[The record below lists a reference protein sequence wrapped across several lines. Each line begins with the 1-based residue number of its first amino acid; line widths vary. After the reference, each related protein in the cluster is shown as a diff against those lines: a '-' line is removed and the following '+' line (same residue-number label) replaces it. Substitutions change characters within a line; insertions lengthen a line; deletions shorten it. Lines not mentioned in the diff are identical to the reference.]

1 MTRATNEKAPLA
13 GGAFSESQTKSVQ
26 RNSSV
31 DHGDSQG
38 PLSKYQLLWLAP
50 MPAPRKLV
58 AMAMAYHS
66 DDDGRNIT
74 CSYLTVGTMSGMKPQ
89 QVGRHVDDLVNTGV
103 LKLERKAVQHH
114 PARYTLD
121 LATLSD
127 LSLKATLDPLR
138 VALKGRSRTLE
149 TLQGRLLRSPDLPL
163 KATYP
168 PHPSGE
174 RERSAGEPP
183 TAAPEYPDNWPWAE
197 WNELVAT
204 GRPQSALARWKKQ
217 GRDFLKAGGD
227 CDALAEQ
234 FTYLTA
240 NPRMVQLR
248 VGVVVVKSTT
258 SMLEG
263 LQ

>member
-1 MTRATNEKAPLA
+1 MKRHRTNENAPA
-13 GGAFSESQTKSVQ
+13 ATEASSQNQKSLYK
-26 RNSSV
+26 NLSV
-31 DHGDSQG
+31 NDDDAQH
-38 PLSKYQLLWLAP
+38 PLSKYQLLWLTP

-66 DDDGRNIT
+66 DDDGSNIA

-89 QVGRHVDDLVNTGV
+89 QVGRHVDDLVSTGV

-127 LSLKATLDPLR
+127 LSLKATLDPVR

-149 TLQGRLLRSPDLPL
+149 TLQSRLLRSPDLPF

-183 TAAPEYPDNWPWAE
+183 AAAPGYPDNWPWPE
-197 WNELVAT
+197 WNELVGT
-204 GRPQSALARWKKQ
+204 GRPQTLITKWKKQ
-217 GRDFLKAGGD
+217 GCDFLKAGGD
-227 CDALAEQ
+227 CGELAEQ
-234 FTYLTA
+234 LTYLTA
-240 NPRMVQLR
+240 NPHMVQLR
-248 VGVVVVKSTT
+248 VKVGTKSTA